1 MVAIVRGWFSNT
13 LTSKYSAKF
22 WYFFACVFICTCF
35 MLFQGGKLAFMLFF
49 IMVMLSL
56 YLWLGKWSGISQ
68 TTGSRVLLNLDKNM
82 TVEAGTSIAVQINMT
97 IPGFWPIPYVMLKD
111 RLVRRNGSELV
122 FESSAVPDWK
132 RRGSVE
138 YITKPLQRGYYH
150 FADVECA
157 TEDIFGLF
165 KHKGS
170 LSLYES
176 FMVKPLTIP
185 IKEWQQFHQSFKGHH
200 YNSTTTRALRET
212 TQINGVR
219 EYIYGDRL
227 SRIHWNAT
235 AKTGTWKSKEFERE
249 SLPKTIIMVDRNR
262 NNYKSKDEFEL
273 AVSVAASLMDYGSQK
288 ELAMGL
294 LSVGA
299 NAVFMEPLRAPSH
312 YRAVNQHLIDIE
324 ADGQHSLLHI
334 LKDRAR
340 NFSQGCFFV
349 VISPQMD
356 DTLMQ
361 ALHWINHRQMN
372 PCHILISNPS
382 SSQQSMSV
390 TRLAEAEDWLR
401 NLRTRGMLAYAVKEL
416 QELPVVLGGKNR

>member
-1 MVAIVRGWFSNT
+1 MVSIVRGWFSS
-13 LTSKYSAKF
+13 TSTMKYSAKF

-49 IMVMLSL
+49 IMVILSV
-56 YLWLGKWSGISQ
+56 YLWLGKWSGINQ
-68 TTGSRVLLNLDKNM
+68 TTGNRVLLNLNKNM
-82 TVEAGTSIAVQINMT
+82 SIEAGTSIAVQINLT
-97 IPGFWPIPYVMLKD
+97 IPGFWPIPYVMLRD

-122 FESSAVPDWK
+122 FETSAVPDWK

-138 YITKPLQRGYYH
+138 YITKPLHRGFYH
-150 FADVECA
+150 FADVECS

-170 LSLYES
+170 LSLFES
-176 FMVKPLTIP
+176 FMVKPQTVV

-262 NNYKSKDEFEL
+262 NNYKSKEEFEL
-273 AVSVAASLMDYGSQK
+273 AVSVAASLMEYGSQK

-312 YRAVNQHLIDIE
+312 YRVVNQHLIDIE
-324 ADGQHSLLHI
+324 ADGQHPLLHI

-356 DTLMQ
+356 DSLLQ

-372 PCHILISNPS
+372 PCHILIGNPSTSEKPS
-382 SSQQSMSV
+382 SSA
-390 TRLAEAEDWLR
+390 RLGEVEDWLR
-401 NLRTRGMLAYAVKEL
+401 NLRARGMLAYAVKEL
-416 QELPVVLGGKNR
+416 HELPVVLGGKNR

>member
-1 MVAIVRGWFSNT
+1 
-13 LTSKYSAKF
+13 
-22 WYFFACVFICTCF
+22 

-49 IMVMLSL
+49 IMVVLSA
-56 YLWLGKWSGISQ
+56 YLWLGKWSGINQ
-68 TTGSRVLLNLDKNM
+68 TTGSREMLNLNKNM
-82 TVEAGTSIAVQINMT
+82 SIEAGTSIAVQINLT
-97 IPGFWPIPYVMLKD
+97 IPGFWPIPYVMLRD

-122 FESSAVPDWK
+122 FETSAIPDWK

-138 YITKPLQRGYYH
+138 YITKPLHRGFYH
-150 FADVECA
+150 FADVECS

-170 LSLYES
+170 LSLFES
-176 FMVKPLTIP
+176 FMVKPQTVA

-249 SLPKTIIMVDRNR
+249 SLPKTVIMVDRNR
-262 NNYKSKDEFEL
+262 NNYKSKEEFEL

-299 NAVFMEPLRAPSH
+299 TAVFMEPLRATSH
-312 YRAVNQHLIDIE
+312 YRMVNQHLIDIE
-324 ADGQHSLLHI
+324 ADGQHPLLHI

-356 DTLMQ
+356 DLLLQ

-372 PCHILISNPS
+372 PCHILIGNPSTSDNPS
-382 SSQQSMSV
+382 SFA
-390 TRLAEAEDWLR
+390 RLGDVEDWLH
-401 NLRTRGMLAYAVKEL
+401 NLRARGMLAYAVKEL